1 MDKGVEIAFQLSNG
15 TEDRELVMAMSN
27 IVGNEF
33 KAEMGVDWRIFHVSL
48 GENKYFRVLYAGP
61 HLSKLHP
68 LNEKRIRERFDEL
81 SHKSYKEVMEECN
94 RAKKTG
100 NFTSQPIQEKKEEYN
115 LWQDK
120 LWDYICSPNQKKRVM
135 LEIKF
140 ME

>member
-1 MDKGVEIAFQLSNG
+1 MEKGVEIAFQLSNG

-33 KAEMGVDWRIFHVSL
+33 KAEMGVDWRIFHVTL

-61 HLSKLHP
+61 HLSKLHS

-81 SHKSYKEVMEECN
+81 SHKSYKEVMEEYKQV
-94 RAKKTG
+94 KKTG

-120 LWDYICSPNQKKRVM
+120 LWDYI
-135 LEIKF
+135 
-140 ME
+140 

>member
-1 MDKGVEIAFQLSNG
+1 MEKGVEIAFQLSNG

-33 KAEMGVDWRIFHVSL
+33 KAEMGVDWRIFHVTL

-81 SHKSYKEVMEECN
+81 SHKSYKEVMEEYN

-120 LWDYICSPNQKKRVM
+120 LWDYI
-135 LEIKF
+135 
-140 ME
+140 